1 MIKLKPGF
9 HIIATIAVIAA
20 VAEKKKLQRSQRSYE
35 TTLQRSQRQ
44 QSLIS
49 LRSLNFF
56 FSVIAAIV
64 AIIWKSGLIYRNNHP
79 PFLLNCYLYALQTY
93 RTHSSKL
100 RLLLVKLKEYTTWLW
115 FHCVTALTVEMTYP
129 CSLVLACQPTPAR
142 LRFLALSASVI
153 CFIGFRLSGIGTWN
167 EKMWASY
174 SYLASGLPAK
184 SRTRRSSSFCLVI
197 PSHFSE
203 TVC

>member
-1 MIKLKPGF
+1 M
-9 HIIATIAVIAA
+9 IAA
-20 VAEKKKLQRSQRSYE
+20 IAEKKKLQRSQRSYE

-64 AIIWKSGLIYRNNHP
+64 AIIWKPGLIYRNNHP

-100 RLLLVKLKEYTTWLW
+100 RLLLVLLGKSSAILKLRQGAAAKGAIYYVTITMLIFSSVKMFNNIFARKLTW
-115 FHCVTALTVEMTYP
+115 Y
-129 CSLVLACQPTPAR
+129 
-142 LRFLALSASVI
+142 
-153 CFIGFRLSGIGTWN
+153 FIGVYIITEFHRLEHRNLST
-167 EKMWASY
+167 
-174 SYLASGLPAK
+174 
-184 SRTRRSSSFCLVI
+184 
-197 PSHFSE
+197 
-203 TVC
+203 